1 MIGSPALAGA
11 AAARSASDAAKAAAT
26 RDTTRQR
33 RASLGTGRALRG
45 YTLPTMSV
53 ATQPHPA
60 LRWDGRRLAILD
72 QTLLPAREAW
82 LELDGADDTAL
93 AIRRLAVRGAP
104 LIGVAAAYG
113 LAMEVARQ
121 PGLGPLERGWEVLRE
136 ARPTAV
142 NLAYAV
148 DRVRAA
154 ALAAGP
160 TTMAAAARAEA
171 ERIHAEE
178 DAASDAIAVHGA
190 ALLAGARRIATHCNA
205 GALAAGGH
213 GTALAVILALH
224 ERGGL
229 HVLAGETRPL
239 LQGARLTTWELAR
252 AGVPHELVV
261 DGAMA
266 GLIQRG
272 EVDAVIVGCDRVA
285 ANGDTANKVGTY
297 PLALAARAA
306 GIPFV
311 VAGPTSTIDAAVA
324 DGEGIAI
331 EERDAEEVLS
341 FAGATSAPP
350 GTPVRNPAFD
360 VTPASLVSA
369 LVTERG
375 VAQPPDPPS
384 IAALLAAS

>member
-1 MIGSPALAGA
+1 
-11 AAARSASDAAKAAAT
+11 
-26 RDTTRQR
+26 
-33 RASLGTGRALRG
+33 
-45 YTLPTMSV
+45 MSV

-72 QTLLPAREAW
+72 QTRLPGAEVW
-82 LELDGADDTAL
+82 LALEGAADTAQ

-113 LAMEVARQ
+113 LAMEVARMPSPPT
-121 PGLGPLERGWEVLRE
+121 PGTLEAGWELLRS

-148 DRVRAA
+148 DRVRSA

-160 TTMAAAARAEA
+160 VGMAGAAREEA

-178 DAASDAIAVHGA
+178 DASSAAIAAHGA
-190 ALLAGARRIATHCNA
+190 DLLSGARRIATHCNA
-205 GALAAGGH
+205 GALAAGGR
-213 GTALAVILALH
+213 GTALAVIFELEQRDAV
-224 ERGGL
+224 

-239 LQGARLTTWELAR
+239 LQGARLTVWELAR
-252 AGVPHELVV
+252 AGVSHDLVV

-266 GLIQRG
+266 GLIRRG
-272 EVDAVIVGCDRVA
+272 EVDAAIVGADRVA

-297 PLALAARAA
+297 PLALAAAAA

-311 VAGPTSTIDAAVA
+311 VAAPTSTIDVQLP
-324 DGEGIAI
+324 DGDGIEI
-331 EERDAEEVLS
+331 EEREAEEVRAL
-341 FAGATSAPP
+341 AGIDTTLP
-350 GTPVRNPAFD
+350 GTGVRNPAFD
-360 VTPASLVSA
+360 VTPAALITA

-375 VAQPPDPPS
+375 VARPPDGAS
-384 IAALLAAS
+384 IAALLA

>member
-1 MIGSPALAGA
+1 
-11 AAARSASDAAKAAAT
+11 
-26 RDTTRQR
+26 
-33 RASLGTGRALRG
+33 
-45 YTLPTMSV
+45 MSV

-72 QTLLPAREAW
+72 QTRLPGAEVW
-82 LELDGADDTAL
+82 LALEGAADTAQ

-121 PGLGPLERGWEVLRE
+121 PGLGTLEAGWELLRS

-154 ALAAGP
+154 ALAAGVGGVVF
-160 TTMAAAARAEA
+160 MAGASREEA

-178 DAASDAIAVHGA
+178 DAASAAIAAHGA
-190 ALLAGARRIATHCNA
+190 DLLAGARRIATHCNT
-205 GALAAGGH
+205 GALAAGGR
-213 GTALAVILALH
+213 GTALAVILEL
-224 ERGGL
+224 EQRGAV

-239 LQGARLTTWELAR
+239 LQGARLTVWELAR
-252 AGVPHELVV
+252 AGVSHALVV

-266 GLIQRG
+266 GLIRRG
-272 EVDAVIVGCDRVA
+272 EVDAAIVGADRVA

-297 PLALAARAA
+297 PLALAAAA
-306 GIPFV
+306 SGIPFV
-311 VAGPTSTIDAAVA
+311 VAAPTSTIDAQLP
-324 DGEGIAI
+324 DGDSIEI
-331 EERDAEEVLS
+331 EERDADEVRA
-341 FAGATSAPP
+341 FAGAGATLP
-350 GTPVRNPAFD
+350 GTGVRNPAFD
-360 VTPASLVSA
+360 VTPAALVTA

-375 VAQPPDPPS
+375 VARPPDAAS
-384 IAALLAAS
+384 IAALLA